1 LHEQRDDAPPDYAG
15 STGDKDF
22 HLISQSRNAH
32 TTVGSVDWQSCKFQL
47 CNDMKTNLFGAI
59 QPLREGS
66 RVALV
71 APAGILPDSAH
82 IEQANENVR
91 SLGWTPVLGQHV
103 TELHG
108 YLAGTDAQRVA
119 DINRAID
126 DESIDAIWCIRGG
139 YGAARLLRD
148 IDWAALKANP
158 RPLIGFSDIT
168 ALHAAIH
175 RECGIVSFHGPTA
188 RGELSEFS
196 RDSFRRALID
206 QTDPCGTAA
215 EGRVLK
221 GGKARGRLAGG
232 NLALVTSL
240 IGTPW
245 SVDFDGAI
253 LILEDIEEAVYR
265 VDRMMR
271 QLLLAGELQKCVGL
285 VAGDFKPPPGE
296 TSDQN
301 RRLDEVIYEAAEEA
315 GIPCLA
321 GAPIGHIHDQWTVPL
336 GAMAELDVD
345 AMSLQVVQA

>member
-1 LHEQRDDAPPDYAG
+1 LTGNPANFNFA
-15 STGDKDF
+15 STME
-22 HLISQSRNAH
+22 S
-32 TTVGSVDWQSCKFQL
+32 
-47 CNDMKTNLFGAI
+47 NLFGAI
-59 QPLREGS
+59 APLAQGS

-71 APAGILPDSAH
+71 APAGILPDHAH
-82 IEQANENVR
+82 IEQAKENVR
-91 SLGWTPVLGQHV
+91 SLGWIPILGQHV

-119 DINRAID
+119 DINRALN

-148 IDWAALKANP
+148 IDWAALRANP
-158 RPLIGFSDIT
+158 RPVIGFSDIT
-168 ALHAAIH
+168 ALHSAIH

-188 RGELSEFS
+188 RGELSDFS

-206 QTDPCGTAA
+206 QADPCGIAA
-215 EGRVLK
+215 EGRVLR
-221 GGKARGRLAGG
+221 GGSARGRLAGG

-265 VDRMMR
+265 VDRMLR
-271 QLLLAGELQKCVGL
+271 QLLLAGELHKCAAL
-285 VAGDFKPPPGE
+285 VAGDFKPPAGE

-301 RRLDEVIYEAAEEA
+301 RRLDDVLFEAAEEA

-321 GAPIGHIHDQWTVPL
+321 GAPIGHIHDQWTIPL
-336 GAMAELDVD
+336 GASAELDVD
-345 AMSLQVVQA
+345 RRSLHVVEG